1 MRPGQF
7 GPTVGLLSVLM
18 PETRWQRALSDTGS
32 LRDWKVDVAR
42 IAAAGAL
49 TIAGLRVVDL
59 PEGSA
64 GQAAATVAIGI
75 AAIVLVLIGE
85 LGLNLL
91 RADGRITRDELEE
104 IRPQLEQALERAKLV
119 DQCEQHVQALKELLA
134 EKTRALAIVEAQN
147 KVVWEALG
155 EKLKDEPGG
164 LVPIM
169 NRLKLAT
176 DIVTGNLG
184 NKKVD

>member
-1 MRPGQF
+1 
-7 GPTVGLLSVLM
+7 M